1 MMPDISQDSLHTP
14 PFKVLNNGTFLTVI
28 DSRRQALFTIQ
39 HPFRHAVQYTR
50 TGNQLFLHTERGCT
64 PLWTAPN
71 EHDAQR
77 VLDTLLRG
85 LMNILRFRRTCLIV
99 VLAVLFVG
107 GTLWLSDL
115 TFLTHP
121 LLSRALDILPMASSL
136 LAFLGLMG
144 VRHSQARQ
152 KAQRR
157 HQEADHD

>member
-1 MMPDISQDSLHTP
+1 MPINTSPDRLHTP
-14 PFKVLNNGTFLTVI
+14 PYEVLNNGTFLTVI
-28 DSRRQALFTIQ
+28 DARRRALFALQ
-39 HPFRHAVQYTR
+39 YPFRHAVQYTR
-50 TGNQLFLHTERGCT
+50 TGNHLFLHTERGCT

-71 EHDAQR
+71 EAEAQQ

-85 LMNILRFRRTCLIV
+85 LMNMLRFRRTCLIV
-99 VLAVLFVG
+99 VLAVLFIG

-136 LAFLGLMG
+136 LAFLALMW
-144 VRHSQARQ
+144 VRHSEARQ